1 MARTSR
7 AMTRESGNEIA
18 MVNYRYKAMTNAGAM
33 VTGTLDAPS
42 QAAVIQ
48 QLRGQ
53 GHYPISAVPADTDE
67 GLFAQL
73 KSFRFGG
80 RVSQRVLSTV
90 TQELA
95 ALIGAGLELDR
106 ALGIL
111 VKLSNI
117 GALRE
122 PLLQVRARVRDGASL
137 ADAMAAESVF
147 PKFYV
152 SMVRAGELGG
162 SLDVTLRSLAD
173 YMARSAAIRETVA
186 SALVYPAILL
196 VTAGMSIVV
205 ILVFVLPEFEPLF
218 AQAGK
223 QLPLPT
229 RIIMDAGDAVRGY
242 WWLPLIAGFGLW
254 AWLRQALKKPAFRRR
269 WDGLFL
275 RLPLF
280 GKLIAAIEIERFS
293 RALGTLLSNGV
304 SLTTALGLAR
314 EVLRNAVIADAVGE
328 TAKKLREGKG
338 LAQHLAQSKVFPPLT
353 LDLVQIGEETGK
365 LDEMLLRQ
373 ADLDE
378 QATKQTIDR
387 LLALLVPCLTIV
399 LGIIVAG
406 LISSMLVAILGVN
419 DLALQ

>member
-1 MARTSR
+1 MP
-7 AMTRESGNEIA
+7 NF
-18 MVNYRYKAMTNAGAM
+18 RYKAMTTAGSV
-33 VTGTLDAPS
+33 VTGTLDAPT

-53 GHYPISAVPADTDE
+53 GHYPISAVLAGEDE
-67 GLFAQL
+67 SLFARL
-73 KSFRFGG
+73 KDMRLGK

-111 VKLSNI
+111 SKLSNI
-117 GALRE
+117 GALKE
-122 PLLQVRARVRDGASL
+122 PISNIRARVRDGASL
-137 ADAMAAESVF
+137 ADAMGAEPVF

-162 SLDVTLRSLAD
+162 SLDTTLRSLAD
-173 YMARSAAIRETVA
+173 YLGRTAAIRETVT
-186 SALVYPAILL
+186 SALIYPTILMI
-196 VTAGMSIVV
+196 TAGLSVVV

-223 QLPLPT
+223 QLPLAT
-229 RIIMDAGDAVRGY
+229 RIVMDIGDAVRDF
-242 WWLPLIAGFGLW
+242 WWLPLIAGAGLYF
-254 AWLRQALKKPAFRRR
+254 WLRQSLKKPEFRKR
-269 WDGLFL
+269 WDGMLL
-275 RLPLF
+275 KLPIF
-280 GKLIAAIEIERFS
+280 GSLMASIDIERFS
-293 RALGTLLSNGV
+293 RALGTLLGNGV
-304 SLTTALGLAR
+304 SLTVALAHAR
-314 EVLRNAVIADAVGE
+314 EVLRSSVIAGAVGE
-328 TAKKLREGKG
+328 TAKKLREGRG
-338 LAQHLAQSKVFPPLT
+338 LAQHLAETKVFPPLT

-378 QATKQTIDR
+378 EAIKQRIDR

-399 LGIIVAG
+399 LGMVVAG
-406 LISSMLVAILGVN
+406 LIASMLVAILGVN

>member
-1 MARTSR
+1 MP
-7 AMTRESGNEIA
+7 NF
-18 MVNYRYKAMTNAGAM
+18 RYKAMTNAGG
-33 VTGTLDAPS
+33 VVSGTLDAPS

-53 GHYPISAVPADTDE
+53 GHYPISAVPADTAE
-67 GLFAQL
+67 SLFARL
-73 KSFRFGG
+73 KNLRIGG
-80 RVSQRVLSTV
+80 RVSARTLSTV

-95 ALIGAGLELDR
+95 ALMSAGLELDR

-117 GALRE
+117 GVLKE
-122 PLLQVRARVRDGASL
+122 PLVAIRARVRDGASL
-137 ADAMAAESVF
+137 ADAMAAEPVF

-162 SLDVTLRSLAD
+162 SLDVTLRRLAD
-173 YMARSAAIRETVA
+173 YLSRSAAIRETVT

-196 VTAGMSIVV
+196 CTAGMSIVV

-218 AQAGK
+218 ASAGK

-229 RIIMDAGDAVRGY
+229 RIVMDAGDAVRDF
-242 WWLPLIAGFGLW
+242 WWLPLFAGIGAWL
-254 AWLRQALKKPAFRRR
+254 WLRQALKKPEFRRR
-269 WDGLFL
+269 WDGWFL
-275 RLPLF
+275 KIPIF
-280 GKLIAAIEIERFS
+280 GSLMASIEIERFS

-304 SLTTALGLAR
+304 SLTTALGHAR
-314 EVLRNAVIADAVGE
+314 DVLRNAVIGEAVAD

-378 QATKQTIDR
+378 EAIKQRIDR

-399 LGIIVAG
+399 LGIVVAG

>member
-1 MARTSR
+1 
-7 AMTRESGNEIA
+7 MTNF
-18 MVNYRYKAMTNAGAM
+18 RYKAMTSAGAV

-53 GHYPISAVPADTDE
+53 GHYPISAVPAESQE
-67 GLFAQL
+67 GLLAQL
-73 KSFRFGG
+73 KAIRFGG
-80 RVSQRVLSTV
+80 RISPRALSTV

-95 ALIGAGLELDR
+95 ALVGAGLELDR

-122 PLLQVRARVRDGASL
+122 PLQNVRARVRDGASL
-137 ADAMAAESVF
+137 ADAMAAENVF

-162 SLDVTLRSLAD
+162 SLDVTLRRLAD
-173 YMARSAAIRETVA
+173 YLARSAAIREQVA

-196 VTAGMSIVV
+196 LTAGMSIVV

-229 RIIMDAGDAVRGY
+229 RIVMDVGDAVRGF
-242 WWLPLIAGFGLW
+242 WWAPLLLGAGIWL
-254 AWLRQALKKPAFRRR
+254 WLREQLKKPEFRKR
-269 WDGLFL
+269 WDALFL

-280 GKLIAAIEIERFS
+280 GKLFAEIEIERFS

-304 SLTTALGLAR
+304 SLTVALGHAKD
-314 EVLRNAVIADAVGE
+314 VLRNSVIADAVGE

-338 LAQHLAQSKVFPPLT
+338 LAQHLAETKVFPPLT

-378 QATKQTIDR
+378 QATRQTIDR

-399 LGIIVAG
+399 LGIVVAG

>member
-1 MARTSR
+1 
-7 AMTRESGNEIA
+7 
-18 MVNYRYKAMTNAGAM
+18 MTNAGA
-33 VTGTLDAPS
+33 VVSGTLDAPS

-53 GHYPISAVPADTDE
+53 GHYPISAVPADAGED
-67 GLFAQL
+67 LWARL
-73 KSFRFGG
+73 KNLQFGR
-80 RVSQRVLSTV
+80 RVSSRLLSTV

-95 ALIGAGLELDR
+95 ALISAGLELDR

-122 PLLQVRARVRDGASL
+122 PLTAIRGRVRDGASL
-137 ADAMAAESVF
+137 ADAMAAEPAF

-162 SLDVTLRSLAD
+162 SLDVTLRRLAD
-173 YMARSAAIRETVA
+173 YLSRSAAIRETVA

-196 VTAGMSIVV
+196 CTAGFSIVI

-218 AQAGK
+218 ASAGK
-223 QLPLPT
+223 ALPLPT
-229 RIIMDAGDAVRGY
+229 RIVMVIGDAVRDF
-242 WWLPLIAGFGLW
+242 WWVPVVLVIAGWF
-254 AWLRQALKKPAFRRR
+254 WLRQALRKPEFRKR
-269 WDGLFL
+269 WDGFFL
-275 RLPLF
+275 KLPIF
-280 GKLIAAIEIERFS
+280 GSLLAAIEIERFS
-293 RALGTLLSNGV
+293 RALGTLLANGV
-304 SLTTALGLAR
+304 SLTAALALAR
-314 EVLRNAVIADAVGE
+314 EVLHNAQIAEAVGE

-378 QATKQTIDR
+378 QSIKQTIDR

-399 LGIIVAG
+399 LGIVVAG

>member
-1 MARTSR
+1 
-7 AMTRESGNEIA
+7 MTNF
-18 MVNYRYKAMTNAGAM
+18 RYKAMTSAGA
-33 VTGTLDAPS
+33 VVSGTLDAPS

-53 GHYPISAVPADTDE
+53 GHYPISAEPAD
-67 GLFAQL
+67 
-73 KSFRFGG
+73 GG
-80 RVSQRVLSTV
+80 ESLWARIKEMRLSSSVSSRVLSNV
-90 TQELA
+90 TQELS

-117 GALRE
+117 GVLRE
-122 PLLQVRARVRDGASL
+122 PLLAIRARVRDGASL
-137 ADAMAAESVF
+137 ADAMAAEPVF

-162 SLDVTLRSLAD
+162 SLDVTLRRLAD
-173 YMARSAAIRETVA
+173 YLTRTAAIRETVM
-186 SALVYPAILL
+186 SALIYPAILL
-196 VTAGMSIVV
+196 LTAAMSIIV

-223 QLPLPT
+223 ELPLPT
-229 RIIMDAGDAVRGY
+229 RIVMDVGDAVRFY
-242 WWLPLIAGFGLW
+242 WWLPVALGIGFYL
-254 AWLRQALKKPAFRRR
+254 WLRGALRKPEFRKR
-269 WDGLFL
+269 WDGAFL
-275 RLPLF
+275 RLPIF

-304 SLTTALGLAR
+304 SLTAALGHAR
-314 EVLRNAVIADAVGE
+314 EVLRNSTIADAVGE
-328 TAKKLREGKG
+328 TAKKLREGRG

-353 LDLVQIGEETGK
+353 LDLVQIGEETGR

-378 QATKQTIDR
+378 QSIKQTIDR

-399 LGIIVAG
+399 LGIVVAG

>member
-1 MARTSR
+1 
-7 AMTRESGNEIA
+7 
-18 MVNYRYKAMTNAGAM
+18 MTNAGA
-33 VTGTLDAPS
+33 VVSGTLDAPS

-53 GHYPISAVPADTDE
+53 GHFPISAVPADADE
-67 GLFAQL
+67 DLWSRLRNLQF
-73 KSFRFGG
+73 SR
-80 RVSQRVLSTV
+80 RVSPRLLSTV

-95 ALIGAGLELDR
+95 ALVSAGLELDR

-122 PLLQVRARVRDGASL
+122 PLSAIRARVRDGASL
-137 ADAMAAESVF
+137 ADAMAAERVF

-162 SLDVTLRSLAD
+162 SLDVTLRRLAD
-173 YMARSAAIRETVA
+173 YLARSAEIRETVV

-196 VTAGMSIVV
+196 CTTGFSIVV

-218 AQAGK
+218 ANAGK
-223 QLPLPT
+223 ALPLST
-229 RIIMDAGDAVRGY
+229 RIVMDIGDAVQDF
-242 WWLPLIAGFGLW
+242 WWLPIMLGIAGWL
-254 AWLRQALKKPAFRRR
+254 WLRQALRKPGFRRR
-269 WDGLFL
+269 WDGYFL
-275 RLPLF
+275 RLPVF
-280 GKLIAAIEIERFS
+280 GSLLAEIEIERFS

-304 SLTTALGLAR
+304 SLTTALGHAR
-314 EVLRNAVIADAVGE
+314 EVLRNAKIAEAVGE
-328 TAKKLREGKG
+328 TARKLREGQG
-338 LAQHLAQSKVFPPLT
+338 LAQYLAQSKVFPPLT

-378 QATKQTIDR
+378 QSIKQRVDR

-399 LGIIVAG
+399 LGVIVAG
-406 LISSMLVAILGVN
+406 LIASMLVAILGVN

>member
-1 MARTSR
+1 
-7 AMTRESGNEIA
+7 
-18 MVNYRYKAMTNAGAM
+18 MVNFRYKAMTSAGAM

-53 GHYPISAVPADTDE
+53 GHYPISAVPADSSE
-67 GLFAQL
+67 SLWARL
-73 KSFRFGG
+73 KEMRFTSG
-80 RVSQRVLSTV
+80 VSSRVLSTV

-117 GALRE
+117 GPLRE
-122 PLLQVRARVRDGASL
+122 PLVSIRGRVRDGASL
-137 ADAMAAESVF
+137 ADAMAAETVF

-152 SMVRAGELGG
+152 SMVRAGEMGG
-162 SLDVTLRSLAD
+162 SLDVTLRRLAD
-173 YMARSAAIRETVA
+173 YLSRTAAIRETVT
-186 SALVYPAILL
+186 SALVYPAILM
-196 VTAGMSIVV
+196 VTAAMSIIV

-229 RIIMDAGDAVRGY
+229 RIVMDVGDAVRGY
-242 WWLPLIAGFGLW
+242 WWLPVVVVIGLYL
-254 AWLRQALKKPAFRRR
+254 WLRQAMRNPAFRKR
-269 WDGLFL
+269 WDGAFL
-275 RLPLF
+275 KLPIF
-280 GKLIAAIEIERFS
+280 GRLIAAIEIERFS

-304 SLTTALGLAR
+304 SLTAALGHAR
-314 EVLRNAVIADAVGE
+314 EVLRNSQIGEAVAE
-328 TAKKLREGKG
+328 TARKLREGKG

-353 LDLVQIGEETGK
+353 LDLIQIGEETGK

-378 QATKQTIDR
+378 QSIKQTIDR

-399 LGIIVAG
+399 LGIVVAG
-406 LISSMLVAILGVN
+406 LIASMLVAILGVN

>member
-1 MARTSR
+1 MA
-7 AMTRESGNEIA
+7 NF
-18 MVNYRYKAMTNAGAM
+18 RYKAMTSAGA
-33 VTGTLDAPS
+33 VVSGTLDAPS

-53 GHYPISAVPADTDE
+53 GHYPISAVPDDGSESLLAR
-67 GLFAQL
+67 L
-73 KSFRFGG
+73 KELRLSK
-80 RVSQRVLSTV
+80 RVSSRILSTV
-90 TQELA
+90 TQELS

-117 GALRE
+117 GNLRQ
-122 PLLQVRARVRDGASL
+122 PLLAIRARVRDGASL
-137 ADAMAAESVF
+137 ADAMAAQPVF

-162 SLDVTLRSLAD
+162 SLDVTLRRLAD
-173 YMARSAAIRETVA
+173 YLSRTAAIRETVA

-196 VTAGMSIVV
+196 LTAGMSIVV

-223 QLPLPT
+223 TLPLPT
-229 RIIMDAGDAVRGY
+229 RIVMTAGDAVRDY
-242 WWLPLIAGFGLW
+242 WWLPMIAGVGLTLW
-254 AWLRQALKKPAFRRR
+254 IKQALKNHAFRRR
-269 WDGLFL
+269 WDAAFL
-275 RLPLF
+275 RLPIF

-304 SLTTALGLAR
+304 SLTAALGHAR
-314 EVLRNAVIADAVGE
+314 EVLRNAMIADAVGE

-338 LAQHLAQSKVFPPLT
+338 LAQHLAESKVFPPLT

-378 QATKQTIDR
+378 QAIKQTIDR

-399 LGIIVAG
+399 LGIVVAG

>member
-1 MARTSR
+1 MP
-7 AMTRESGNEIA
+7 NF
-18 MVNYRYKAMTNAGAM
+18 RYKAMTNAGSV

-53 GHYPISAVPADTDE
+53 GHYPISAVPAGDGE
-67 GLFAQL
+67 GLFARL
-73 KSFRFGG
+73 KELRIG
-80 RVSQRVLSTV
+80 RSVSPRVLSTV

-111 VKLSNI
+111 AKLSNI
-117 GALRE
+117 GILRQ
-122 PLLQVRARVRDGASL
+122 PIAAIRARVRDGASL
-137 ADAMAAESVF
+137 ADAMAAEPVF

-162 SLDVTLRSLAD
+162 SLDVTLRRLAD
-173 YMARSAAIRETVA
+173 YLARSAAIRETVV
-186 SALVYPAILL
+186 SALIYPAILL
-196 VTAGMSIVV
+196 CTAGLSIVV

-218 AQAGK
+218 AEAGK

-229 RIIMDAGDAVRGY
+229 RIVMDVGDGLRDF
-242 WWLPLIAGFGLW
+242 WWLPILIGAGLW
-254 AWLRQALKKPAFRRR
+254 LWLRNALRKPEFRKR
-269 WDGLFL
+269 WDATFL
-275 RLPLF
+275 KLPVF
-280 GKLIAAIEIERFS
+280 GSLIGAIEIERFS

-304 SLTTALGLAR
+304 SLTVALNHAR
-314 EVLRNAVIADAVGE
+314 EVLRNSVIAEAVGE
-328 TAKKLREGKG
+328 TAKKLREGRG

-378 QATKQTIDR
+378 QAIKQRIDR

-399 LGIIVAG
+399 LGIVVAG